1 MGKGYEEKKST
12 DHRNDDGSDDL
23 GVIGCGGTDGTET
36 TDSFQETT
44 ASDETE
50 PETEEADAE
59 ETDGEE
65 AEPVNLL
72 IAAAAS
78 LEYSMEDELIPM
90 FEEQNP
96 GITVEGTYDS
106 SGKLQTQIEEGL
118 DADVFFSAATKQ
130 MDALAEEG
138 LVEESSVK
146 DLLENK
152 IVLIVLKGQE
162 GNYSKFEDIANASTV
177 ALGDPASVPAGQYAQ
192 EALGNLGL
200 WDAVS
205 AKASFGT
212 NVTEVLNWVAEGSA
226 DAGVVYATDAAT
238 KEDAVSV
245 VAEAPAD
252 SLAEPVIYPV
262 GLVENST
269 KKDAAEKFMEFLS
282 SDDAAAVFEKYGFTV
297 NQ

>member
-1 MGKGYEEKKST
+1 MKK
-12 DHRNDDGSDDL
+12 RNLLIIGMMMAAMTL

-36 TDSFQETT
+36 TDSSQETT

>member
-1 MGKGYEEKKST
+1 MAAMT
-12 DHRNDDGSDDL
+12 L
-23 GVIGCGGTDGTET
+23 GVIGCGETDGTET
-36 TDSFQETT
+36 TDSSQETT

-177 ALGDPASVPAGQYAQ
+177 ALVFRLDSMRRKLWEIWGCGMPYPLRQAS
-192 EALGNLGL
+192 
-200 WDAVS
+200 
-205 AKASFGT
+205 
-212 NVTEVLNWVAEGSA
+212 
-226 DAGVVYATDAAT
+226 
-238 KEDAVSV
+238 
-245 VAEAPAD
+245 AP
-252 SLAEPVIYPV
+252 
-262 GLVENST
+262 
-269 KKDAAEKFMEFLS
+269 M
-282 SDDAAAVFEKYGFTV
+282 
-297 NQ
+297 

>member
-1 MGKGYEEKKST
+1 MKK
-12 DHRNDDGSDDL
+12 RNLLIIGMMMAAMTL
-23 GVIGCGGTDGTET
+23 GVIGCGETDGTET
-36 TDSFQETT
+36 TDSSQETT

-238 KEDAVSV
+238 KDDTVSV

>member
-1 MGKGYEEKKST
+1 MKK
-12 DHRNDDGSDDL
+12 RNLLIIGMMMAAMTL
-23 GVIGCGGTDGTET
+23 GAIGCGGTDGTET
-36 TDSFQETT
+36 TDSSQETT

-238 KEDAVSV
+238 KEDTVSV

>member
-1 MGKGYEEKKST
+1 MKK
-12 DHRNDDGSDDL
+12 RNLLIIGMMMAAMTL
-23 GVIGCGGTDGTET
+23 GAIGCGGTDGTET
-36 TDSFQETT
+36 TDSSQETT

-238 KEDAVSV
+238 KEDTVSV

-282 SDDAAAVFEKYGFTV
+282 SDDAAAVFEEYGFTV

>member
-1 MGKGYEEKKST
+1 MKK
-12 DHRNDDGSDDL
+12 RNLLIIGMMMAAMTL
-23 GVIGCGGTDGTET
+23 GAIGCGGTDGTET
-36 TDSFQETT
+36 TDSSQETT

-96 GITVEGTYDS
+96 EITVEGTYDS

-152 IVLIVLKGQE
+152 IVLIVL
-162 GNYSKFEDIANASTV
+162 
-177 ALGDPASVPAGQYAQ
+177 
-192 EALGNLGL
+192 
-200 WDAVS
+200 
-205 AKASFGT
+205 
-212 NVTEVLNWVAEGSA
+212 
-226 DAGVVYATDAAT
+226 
-238 KEDAVSV
+238 
-245 VAEAPAD
+245 
-252 SLAEPVIYPV
+252 
-262 GLVENST
+262 
-269 KKDAAEKFMEFLS
+269 
-282 SDDAAAVFEKYGFTV
+282 
-297 NQ
+297 

>member
-1 MGKGYEEKKST
+1 MKK
-12 DHRNDDGSDDL
+12 RNLLIIGMMMAAMTL
-23 GVIGCGGTDGTET
+23 GVIGCGETDGTET
-36 TDSFQETT
+36 TDSSQETT

-50 PETEEADAE
+50 SETEEADAE

-238 KEDAVSV
+238 KDDTVSV

>member
-1 MGKGYEEKKST
+1 MKK
-12 DHRNDDGSDDL
+12 RNLLIIGMMMAAMTL
-23 GVIGCGGTDGTET
+23 GAIGCGGTDGTET
-36 TDSFQETT
+36 TDSSQETT

-50 PETEEADAE
+50 SETEEADAE

>member
-1 MGKGYEEKKST
+1 MKK
-12 DHRNDDGSDDL
+12 RNLLIIGMMMAAMTL
-23 GVIGCGGTDGTET
+23 GAIGCGGTDGTET
-36 TDSFQETT
+36 TDSSQETT
-44 ASDETE
+44 AFDETE

-297 NQ
+297 NP

>member
-1 MGKGYEEKKST
+1 MKK
-12 DHRNDDGSDDL
+12 RNLLIIGMMMAAMTL

-36 TDSFQETT
+36 TDSSQETT

-130 MDALAEEG
+130 MDALAEEE

-238 KEDAVSV
+238 KEDTVSV